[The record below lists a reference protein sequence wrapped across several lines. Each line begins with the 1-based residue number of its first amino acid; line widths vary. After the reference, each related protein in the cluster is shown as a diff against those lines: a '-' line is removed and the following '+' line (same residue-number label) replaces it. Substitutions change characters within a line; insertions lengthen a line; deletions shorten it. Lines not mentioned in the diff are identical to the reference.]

1 VSVVPDDRTLGQVLH
16 EARIEYNPKTE
27 RPRGV
32 PPWPER
38 APWQQ
43 QLDEE
48 MAAGLAA
55 VVTDRIA
62 AMLDRLA
69 LLQVPGLARDSY
81 REAAAAVRKGQ
92 P

>member
-1 VSVVPDDRTLGQVLH
+1 MPEDRTLGQVLH

-48 MAAGLAA
+48 MAADLAA
-55 VVTDRIA
+55 VVTE
-62 AMLDRLA
+62 RLMDKLKWHHDHA
-69 LLQVPGLARDSY
+69 VPGVARKAWQDAIEVVMGT
-81 REAAAAVRKGQ
+81 RLL
-92 P
+92 